1 MGVHR
6 IWAISLLLVGVMPIV
21 SRAELAIIYD
31 SGTTESLAPFFA
43 VFGETPS
50 SVPIHRPPGQIE
62 DLGAAEVS
70 RLLPIRSP
78 GLTPGL
84 VKRRPL
90 SPANNGMLA
99 RPFFLIGADQRSRMW
114 LAKHR
119 DRLAALGAVGMLV
132 QAESVADLEAIA
144 RIADG
149 LPILPASAT
158 DIARVLGIRHVPVLI
173 SRLGIEQ

>member
-1 MGVHR
+1 MNR
-6 IWAISLLLVGVMPIV
+6 ILVISLLLVGVMPIV

-31 SGTTESLAPFFA
+31 SGATQPLAPFLM
-43 VFGETPS
+43 VFDETPS
-50 SVPIHRPPGQIE
+50 SAPVPPGQME
-62 DLGAAEVS
+62 DLGAVEVS

-84 VKRRPL
+84 VTRRPL
-90 SPANNGMLA
+90 NPANNGMLA

-119 DRLAALGAVGMLV
+119 DRLVALGAVGMLV
-132 QAESVADLEAIA
+132 QAESVGDLEAIA

-158 DIARVLGIRHVPVLI
+158 DISRVLGIRHVPVLI

>member
-1 MGVHR
+1 
-6 IWAISLLLVGVMPIV
+6 MPIV
-21 SRAELAIIYD
+21 SRAELTIIYD
-31 SGTTESLAPFFA
+31 SGITQPLAPFLM
-43 VFGETPS
+43 VFDETPS
-50 SVPIHRPPGQIE
+50 SAPVPPGQME
-62 DLGAAEVS
+62 DLGAVEVS

-78 GLTPGL
+78 GLTPGS
-84 VKRRPL
+84 VIRRPL
-90 SPANNGMLA
+90 SPANNDMLA

-119 DRLAALGAVGMLV
+119 DRLVALGAFGMLV
-132 QAESVADLEAIA
+132 EAESVGDLEAIA

-158 DIARVLGIRHVPVLI
+158 DIARVLGIQHVPVLI

>member
-1 MGVHR
+1 MYR
-6 IWAISLLLVGVMPIV
+6 IWVISLLLAGVGLLPTV

-31 SGTTESLAPFFA
+31 SRATHPLAPFLM
-43 VFGETPS
+43 VFDETPS
-50 SVPIHRPPGQIE
+50 SAPVPPGQMG

-84 VKRRPL
+84 VTRRPL
-90 SPANNGMLA
+90 SPANDGMLA

-114 LAKHR
+114 LANHR
-119 DRLAALGAVGMLV
+119 DWLAALGAVGMLV
-132 QAESVADLEAIA
+132 QAESVGDLEAIT

-158 DIARVLGIRHVPVLI
+158 DIARVLGIQHVPVLI